1 MWSCVEEQ
9 LAVPAS
15 VMVICLFCLVV
26 ERERKVHSLLE
37 QEIQEVVLV
46 D

>member
-26 ERERKVHSLLE
+26 ERKVHSLLE